1 MRGSLTCRCG
11 GDASSKW
18 GRCCKRAAVTFQ
30 RASHR
35 THIEYGEV
43 VGVGGGGHPERV
55 GPVLALEVRQQRS
68 GPLVPL
74 LRHEEVQTHSRG
86 RRTRRGYIGPRHGS
100 ANPIGGTIVGG
111 AETAT
116 AAGGA
121 VAEADN
127 PTQTREGRWRGGC
140 VVLSSSTHP
149 SRNRFRRGRRREAL
163 SRFRVYHPRVGRI
176 SQNAKQEGHRGKNN
190 APSLKKYT
198 HTHTHTH
205 THHRNSHDTQPL
217 IEKPPSGTHR
227 KRKG

>member
-18 GRCCKRAAVTFQ
+18 GRCCKRAAVIFQ

-86 RRTRRGYIGPRHGS
+86 RRPRRGYIDPRHGS

-111 AETAT
+111 AKTAT
-116 AAGGA
+116 AGGGA

-127 PTQTREGRWRGGC
+127 PTQTREGRWRGGA
-140 VVLSSSTHP
+140 VVLSSSTQQVSPGTEKGGVIQAPGLP
-149 SRNRFRRGRRREAL
+149 SPGWPDQSKREA
-163 SRFRVYHPRVGRI
+163 RRAPR
-176 SQNAKQEGHRGKNN
+176 QKQRTITEKIH
-190 APSLKKYT
+190 T
-198 HTHTHTH
+198 HAHTHTH